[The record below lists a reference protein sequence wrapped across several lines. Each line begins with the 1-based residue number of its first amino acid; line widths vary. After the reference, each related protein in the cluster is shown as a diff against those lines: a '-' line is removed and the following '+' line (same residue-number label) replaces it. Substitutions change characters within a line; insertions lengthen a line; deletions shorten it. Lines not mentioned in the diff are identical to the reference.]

1 MWETGKEDLLE
12 KYVKGD
18 ERSTLIHWGPITL
31 VVGQSGWCHLPAR
44 SRLRPFL
51 VWTCS
56 SGLAEAPAVRRE
68 IRLPPLS
75 RDGVDCSFG
84 GRFCCR
90 YVPKFY
96 RDKFPDTD
104 YYKGLR
110 SAAAIQAV
118 ASPS

>member
-1 MWETGKEDLLE
+1 VWETGKEDLLE

-68 IRLPPLS
+68 IQLPPSGMGWTVRRPLLLQV
-75 RDGVDCSFG
+75 RAEVLP
-84 GRFCCR
+84 R
-90 YVPKFY
+90 
-96 RDKFPDTD
+96 
-104 YYKGLR
+104 
-110 SAAAIQAV
+110 
-118 ASPS
+118 